1 MYFYSNPLTPLQV
14 GGDPQ
19 PEISWSRQ
27 GKPLTDQ
34 DNVQMVTERGIT
46 LLNLHPDHQG
56 EYLCTA
62 TNKAGSISA
71 SATLRVEVSE
81 VKSVPRHFGFSRQ
94 VSHL

>member
-1 MYFYSNPLTPLQV
+1 
-14 GGDPQ
+14 
-19 PEISWSRQ
+19 
-27 GKPLTDQ
+27 
-34 DNVQMVTERGIT
+34 MVTERGIT

-81 VKSVPRHFGFSRQ
+81 VTSVPRPVLIVGRYD
-94 VSHL
+94 LKDLTN